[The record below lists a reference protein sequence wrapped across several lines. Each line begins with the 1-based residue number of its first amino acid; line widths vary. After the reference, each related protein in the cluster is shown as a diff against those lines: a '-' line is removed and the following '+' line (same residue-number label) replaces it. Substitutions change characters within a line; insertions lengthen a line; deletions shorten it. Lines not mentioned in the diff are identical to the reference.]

1 MASGTLG
8 QSAPSAATYTTVYTV
23 PGGTTATVNVN
34 FVNRGATAGL
44 VRLAVAASS
53 TPANAEFIEY
63 DININSSQVLERSGI
78 VMSAGKLLVVYCST
92 ANFSVNVHGFES

>member
-23 PGGTTATVNVN
+23 PGGATATVNINV
-34 FVNRGATAGL
+34 VNRGATGGL
-44 VRLAVAASS
+44 VRLAVAAAS

-63 DININSSQVLERSGI
+63 DTNLNSAQVLERSGI
-78 VMSAGKLLVVYCST
+78 VMSGGKLLVAYCST
-92 ANFSVNVHGFES
+92 ANFSVNVYGFES